1 MDIKTISLRCYPLV
15 STEKCRLVQK
25 SSLGIPYA
33 LPPSVSDEIID
44 YVEIQTSHYRPEL
57 TRQPPYSIGAD
68 RCIVNK
74 GALIDIWI

>member
-25 SSLGIPYA
+25 PSLGIPYA
-33 LPPSVSDEIID
+33 LPLSVSDEIID

-57 TRQPPYSIGAD
+57 TRKTPYSIGTD
-68 RCIVNK
+68 RCAIGK
-74 GALIDIWI
+74 GTLIDIWI